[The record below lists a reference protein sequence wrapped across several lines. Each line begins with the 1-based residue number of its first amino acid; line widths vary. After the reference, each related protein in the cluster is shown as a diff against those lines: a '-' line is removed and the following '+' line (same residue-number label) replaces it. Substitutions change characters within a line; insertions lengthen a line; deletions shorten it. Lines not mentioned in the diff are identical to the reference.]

1 MNAYFLPGVT
11 GLMTGLLLHWAG
23 FDREANLRL
32 ALGLRRSYA
41 LRTGLT
47 AVGWAMAM
55 TALLMWLAV
64 IDVDTIAVL
73 PLSLGALLGGALLG
87 ICAGLCGFTPLSA
100 FAGAGT
106 PDALSALSVLA
117 GGFAG
122 GLLLPALDVPF
133 SALREA
139 APYAAA
145 TLFEVTLDEPFLL
158 SGGFLAQGCAGLL
171 GVVMAL
177 CIPSPRVVIIDVPQP
192 SADADSDADAD
203 SNPDPDPEST
213 AVDTFVSLQEGE
225 EPLVIDTAQEEG
237 EEPLVIDTALEEGES
252 FNSLEEGNSPEEDK
266 PLEEGNSLEEG

>member
-1 MNAYFLPGVT
+1 MNAYFLPGVL

-47 AVGWAMAM
+47 AVGWAMAL

-64 IDVDTIAVL
+64 IDVDTVAVL
-73 PLSLGALLGGALLG
+73 PLSLGALLGGAVLG
-87 ICAGLCGFTPLSA
+87 VCAGLCGFTPMSA

-122 GLLLPALDVPF
+122 GLLLPALDAPF

-145 TLFEVTLDEPFLL
+145 TLFEVTLDEPWLF

-171 GVVMAL
+171 LAVIAL
-177 CIPSPRVVIIDVPQP
+177 CIPSPRVVIVEVPQP
-192 SADADSDADAD
+192 SADPDSD
-203 SNPDPDPEST
+203 SDPDPSST

-225 EPLVIDTAQEEG
+225 EPLIVDTAQEEAG
-237 EEPLVIDTALEEGES
+237 DSKSTDS
-252 FNSLEEGNSPEEDK
+252 
-266 PLEEGNSLEEG
+266 

>member
-64 IDVDTIAVL
+64 IDVDTVAVL

-117 GGFAG
+117 GCFAG
-122 GLLLPALDVPF
+122 GLLLPALDAPF

-171 GVVMAL
+171 GAVMAL
-177 CIPSPRVVIIDVPQP
+177 CIPSPRMVIIDVPQP
-192 SADADSDADAD
+192 SADADPD
-203 SNPDPDPEST
+203 SNPDADPDPSST

-225 EPLVIDTAQEEG
+225 EPLVIDTAQEEADDSP
-237 EEPLVIDTALEEGES
+237 EEPDSPEED
-252 FNSLEEGNSPEEDK
+252 NPPEEPDPPEEDK

>member
-64 IDVDTIAVL
+64 IDVDAVAVL

-122 GLLLPALDVPF
+122 GLLLPALDAPF

-171 GVVMAL
+171 GAVMAL

-192 SADADSDADAD
+192 SADPDP
-203 SNPDPDPEST
+203 NPDPDPSST

-225 EPLVIDTAQEEG
+225 EPLVIDTALEEG
-237 EEPLVIDTALEEGES
+237 EEPLVIDTALEEADDSPEEPD
-252 FNSLEEGNSPEEDK
+252 SLEEGNSPEEPDSPEEQN
-266 PLEEGNSLEEG
+266 PLEEG

>member
-64 IDVDTIAVL
+64 IDVDAIAVL
-73 PLSLGALLGGALLG
+73 PLSLGVLLGGALLG
-87 ICAGLCGFTPLSA
+87 VCAGLCGFTPMSA

-106 PDALSALSVLA
+106 PDALSALPVLA

-122 GLLLPALDVPF
+122 GWLLPALDAPF

-171 GVVMAL
+171 GTVIAL
-177 CIPSPRVVIIDVPQP
+177 CIPSPRVVIIDVPLP
-192 SADADSDADAD
+192 SADADSDSNSDAD
-203 SNPDPDPEST
+203 PSST

-237 EEPLVIDTALEEGES
+237 ES
-252 FNSLEEGNSPEEDK
+252 SNSPEEPDSPEEDNPPEDQN
-266 PLEEGNSLEEG
+266 PLEEG

>member
-1 MNAYFLPGVT
+1 MNTYFLPGVT

-64 IDVDTIAVL
+64 IDVDAIAVL

-87 ICAGLCGFTPLSA
+87 ICAALCGFTPLSA

-106 PDALSALSVLA
+106 PDALSALPVLA

-122 GLLLPALDVPF
+122 GLLLPALDAPF

-171 GVVMAL
+171 GAVMAL
-177 CIPSPRVVIIDVPQP
+177 CIPSPRMVIVEVPLP
-192 SADADSDADAD
+192 SADPDAD
-203 SNPDPDPEST
+203 SNPDPEST

-237 EEPLVIDTALEEGES
+237 ESSNSPEEDNSPEEPDSLEES
-252 FNSLEEGNSPEEDK
+252 NSLEEGNPPEDHN
-266 PLEEGNSLEEG
+266 PLKEG

>member
-1 MNAYFLPGVT
+1 MNAYFLPGVM

-41 LRTGLT
+41 LRTALT
-47 AVGWAMAM
+47 AVGWAMAL

-64 IDVDTIAVL
+64 IDVDAIAVL
-73 PLSLGALLGGALLG
+73 PLSLGVLLGGALLG
-87 ICAGLCGFTPLSA
+87 VCAGLCGFTPLSA

-106 PDALSALSVLA
+106 PDALSALPVLA
-117 GGFAG
+117 GCFAG
-122 GLLLPALDVPF
+122 GWLLPVLDAPF

-171 GVVMAL
+171 GAVIAL
-177 CIPSPRVVIIDVPQP
+177 CIPSPRMVIIDVPQP
-192 SADADSDADAD
+192 SADADSDAD
-203 SNPDPDPEST
+203 SNPDADPSST

-225 EPLVIDTAQEEG
+225 EPLVIDTA
-237 EEPLVIDTALEEGES
+237 LEEGES
-252 FNSLEEGNSPEEDK
+252 PNFLEEDNPPEEPN
-266 PLEEGNSLEEG
+266 PLEEG

>member
-23 FDREANLRL
+23 FNREANLRL

-64 IDVDTIAVL
+64 IDVDTVAVL

-117 GGFAG
+117 GCFAG
-122 GLLLPALDVPF
+122 GLLLPALDAPF

-171 GVVMAL
+171 GAVMAL
-177 CIPSPRVVIIDVPQP
+177 CIPSPRMVIIDVPQP
-192 SADADSDADAD
+192 SADAD
-203 SNPDPDPEST
+203 PDPSST

-225 EPLVIDTAQEEG
+225 EPLVIDTAQEEADDSP
-237 EEPLVIDTALEEGES
+237 EEPDSPEED
-252 FNSLEEGNSPEEDK
+252 NPPEEPDPPEEDK

>member
-64 IDVDTIAVL
+64 IDVDAVAVL

-122 GLLLPALDVPF
+122 GLLLPALDAPF

-171 GVVMAL
+171 GAVIAL
-177 CIPSPRVVIIDVPQP
+177 CIPSPRMVIVEVPQP
-192 SADADSDADAD
+192 SADAD

-225 EPLVIDTAQEEG
+225 EPLVIDTALEEG
-237 EEPLVIDTALEEGES
+237 EEPLVIDTAQEEADDSPEEPDS
-252 FNSLEEGNSPEEDK
+252 PEEGNSPEEDN
-266 PLEEGNSLEEG
+266 PLKEG

>member
-1 MNAYFLPGVT
+1 MNTYFLPGVT

-122 GLLLPALDVPF
+122 GLLLPALDAPF

-177 CIPSPRVVIIDVPQP
+177 CIPSPRMVIVEVPQP
-192 SADADSDADAD
+192 SADADPDSD
-203 SNPDPDPEST
+203 SNPDADPDPEST

-225 EPLVIDTAQEEG
+225 EPLVIDTAQEEADDSP
-237 EEPLVIDTALEEGES
+237 EEPD
-252 FNSLEEGNSPEEDK
+252 SPEEDK
-266 PLEEGNSLEEG
+266 PLEEGNSLEEDNSLEEG

>member
-1 MNAYFLPGVT
+1 MNAYFLPGVL

-32 ALGLRRSYA
+32 ALGFRRSYA

-47 AVGWAMAM
+47 AVGWAMAL

-64 IDVDTIAVL
+64 IDVDTIQVI
-73 PLSLGALLGGALLG
+73 PLSLGALLGGAVLG
-87 ICAGLCGFTPLSA
+87 VCAGLCGFTPMSA

-122 GLLLPALDVPF
+122 GLLLPALDAPF

-171 GVVMAL
+171 LAVIAL

-192 SADADSDADAD
+192 SADPDSD
-203 SNPDPDPEST
+203 SDPDPSST

-225 EPLVIDTAQEEG
+225 EPLIVDTAQEEAG
-237 EEPLVIDTALEEGES
+237 DSPEEENSLEED
-252 FNSLEEGNSPEEDK
+252 NSLEEG
-266 PLEEGNSLEEG
+266 